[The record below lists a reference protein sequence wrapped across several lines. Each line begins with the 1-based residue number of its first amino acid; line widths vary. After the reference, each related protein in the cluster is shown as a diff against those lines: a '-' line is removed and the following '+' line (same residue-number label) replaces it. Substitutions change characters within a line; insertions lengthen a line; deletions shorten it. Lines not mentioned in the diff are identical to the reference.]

1 DPHPVFR
8 GDVQRVAFL
17 DAEGV
22 VPGVDVAQ
30 RGEGTNVARRVGA
43 VDQLLAQGVV
53 APQGAPHLRPA
64 QEQAL
69 FAGEAVDH
77 RGRLAA
83 ERAAVGL
90 QGDGQAAEVADVLAH
105 RGAAVDVQAGQL

>member
-1 DPHPVFR
+1 MLSPDPHAVFR
-8 GDVQRVAFL
+8 LDVQRVAFL

-30 RGEGTNVARRVGA
+30 RGEGADVARRVSD
-43 VDQLLAQGVV
+43 VDRLLAQGVV
-53 APQGAPHLRPA
+53 APQGAPDLGPA
-64 QEQAL
+64 EEEAL
-69 FAGEAVDH
+69 VAGEAVDR

-83 ERAAVGL
+83 EGAAVGP

-105 RGAAVDVQAGQL
+105 RGA